1 MRALDPIDSGHL
13 TTRGFRIGYE
23 VFGERDARSLLLL
36 PTWQISP
43 SRHWDMQIPYLARKY
58 RAITYDPPGI
68 GSGER
73 TDDPTAFELD
83 RVVDYG
89 VDLLDHLGVD
99 RAGVV
104 GLSMGGAYGLW
115 MAGRYPERVSKL
127 FAIATVLPEW
137 AFAEDPAFWAPR
149 DFYEGWEKR
158 NAHYW
163 RQHYQDWLTF
173 FMAQVFSEPHCT
185 KAIEDAIA
193 WANETTPEILI
204 KSVVNPRLLPAM
216 ALGEAIERIRC
227 PVLLMHARDDHIADI
242 ATTRALAEAR
252 ADWQLIEFDAG
263 GHAVHIRNAARV
275 NLELGRFFG
284 LPQPSRRTLRRAMA
298 KQPRRILIVSSPV
311 GLGHVHRDLA
321 IARELRR
328 LAPEIEIEWLA
339 QDPVTQ
345 VLQSAGETIHPLSR
359 KLHSESGLCER
370 LAGEHELHVF
380 LAYREM
386 QETFLAN
393 FMIFLEAV
401 RDRPYDAW
409 VGDEAWELDYF
420 LHENPELKTAPFV
433 FITDFVGF
441 LPIDR
446 SHDSRESALT
456 SDYNAEMIEQ
466 VARYPHVRDRAIYV
480 GDYDDLVPERFG
492 PGLPSIPEW
501 VQQHFTAVG
510 YIAPFDPIDYA
521 DIRAVR
527 TRLGHDPD
535 RPLIVYAVGGT
546 AVGEHLLRKA
556 IAAWP
561 HIHAERP
568 DARCLAVTGPR
579 IQPEH
584 LEAPPGLELRG
595 YVHNLYEHLAVADL
609 AIVQGGLSTTM
620 ELTIS
625 RRPFLY
631 FPLANHCEQ
640 LYNVAHRLDTYQAGR
655 RLEYAAT
662 DADALA
668 DAALATLQID
678 TAAYC
683 PYKPGAAGRAATLIS
698 ELL

>member
-1 MRALDPIDSGHL
+1 MRALDSIESGQL

-23 VFGERDARSLLLL
+23 VFGERSQRSLLLL

-43 SRHWDMQIPYLARKY
+43 SRHWDMQIPYLARSSTV
-58 RAITYDPPGI
+58 ITYDPPGT

-73 TDDPTAFELD
+73 TLEPAAFELD

-115 MAGRYPERVSKL
+115 MAARYPERVSKL
-127 FAIATVLPEW
+127 LVIGTVLPEW
-137 AFAEDPAFWAPR
+137 AFAEDPAFWVQR
-149 DFYEGWEKR
+149 DSYEGWEKR

-163 RQHYQDWLTF
+163 REHYQDWLTF
-173 FMAQVFSEPHCT
+173 FMAQVFSEPHST

-193 WANETTPEILI
+193 WANKTTPDILI
-204 KSVVNPRLLPAM
+204 NTVVNPRLLPTM
-216 ALGEAIERIRC
+216 PLDEAIKRIRC
-227 PVLLMHARDDHIADI
+227 PVLLMHARDDQIADI
-242 ATTRALAEAR
+242 DTTRALAEDR
-252 ADWQLIEFDAG
+252 PDWQLIEFDAG
-263 GHAVHIRNAARV
+263 GHAVHIRNAVRV

-298 KQPRRILIVSSPV
+298 KRPRRILIVSSPV

-328 LAPEIEIEWLA
+328 LVPEIEVEWLA
-339 QDPVTQ
+339 QHPVTQ
-345 VLQSAGETIHPLSR
+345 VLQTAGETIHPLSR
-359 KLHSESGLCER
+359 ELHSESGLCER
-370 LAGEHELHVF
+370 LAGEHELHAF
-380 LAYREM
+380 RAYREM

-409 VGDEAWELDYF
+409 VGDEAWELDYH
-420 LHENPELKTAPFV
+420 LHENPDLKSAPFV

-441 LPIDR
+441 LPVDG
-446 SHDSRESALT
+446 SSDSGERTVA

-466 VARYPHVRDRAIYV
+466 VARYPHVRDRAIYI
-480 GDYDDLVPERFG
+480 GDYDDLVPARFG

-510 YIAPFDPIDYA
+510 YVAPFDPADYA
-521 DIRAVR
+521 DIGAVR
-527 TRLGHDPD
+527 KRLGHDPA
-535 RPLIVYAVGGT
+535 RPLIIYAVGGT

-561 HIHAERP
+561 HIHANLP

-584 LEAPPGLELRG
+584 LEAHPGLELRG

-620 ELTIS
+620 ELTIA

-640 LYNVAHRLDTYQAGR
+640 LYNVAHRLDSYNAGR
-655 RLEYAAT
+655 RLEYAT
-662 DADALA
+662 TNADALA
-668 DAALATLQID
+668 YAALNALETS
-678 TAAYC
+678 TAAYR
-683 PYKPGAAGRAATLIS
+683 PHKPGAARRAATIIAEVL
-698 ELL
+698 

>member
-1 MRALDPIDSGHL
+1 MRALEPIESGQL
-13 TTRGFRIGYE
+13 TTRGFRIGYD
-23 VFGERDARSLLLL
+23 VFGKRSQPSLLLL

-43 SRHWDMQIPYLARKY
+43 SRHWDMQVPYLARSF
-58 RAITYDPPGI
+58 RVITYDPPGI
-68 GSGER
+68 GTAQR
-73 TDDPTAFELD
+73 TDDAAAFQLD

-89 VDLLDHLGVD
+89 ADLLDHLGVGN
-99 RAGVV
+99 AGVV
-104 GLSMGGAYGLW
+104 GLSMGGAYGVW
-115 MAGRYPERVSKL
+115 MAARYPERVSKL
-127 FAIATVLPEW
+127 FVIGTVLPEW
-137 AFAEDPAFWAPR
+137 AFADDPSFWARR
-149 DFYEGWEKR
+149 DSYDGWEKR

-163 RQHYQDWLTF
+163 REHYEDWLTF
-173 FMAQVFSEPHCT
+173 FMAQVFSAPHST
-185 KAIEDAIA
+185 KAIDDAIA

-204 KSVVNPRLLPAM
+204 NSVVNPRLLPAM
-216 ALGEAIERIRC
+216 PLDDAIERIRC
-227 PVLLMHARDDHIADI
+227 PVLLMHARDDQIADI
-242 ATTRALAEAR
+242 ATSRALAEAR
-252 ADWQLIEFDAG
+252 PDWELIEFDAG

-275 NLELGRFFG
+275 NVELGRFFG
-284 LPQPSRRTLRRAMA
+284 LPQPSRRMVRRALA
-298 KQPRRILIVSSPV
+298 KSPPRILMVSSPV

-328 LAPEIEIEWLA
+328 LAPELEIDWLA
-339 QDPVTQ
+339 QDPVTR
-345 VLQSAGETIHPLSR
+345 VLRAAGEMIHPLSCE
-359 KLHSESGLCER
+359 LHSESGLCER

-380 LAYREM
+380 SAYREL

-409 VGDEAWELDYF
+409 VGDEAWELDYY

-433 FITDFVGF
+433 FMTDFVGF

-446 SHDSRESALT
+446 SGGSRESFLT

-466 VARYPHVRDRAIYV
+466 VTRYPHVRDRAIYI

-501 VQQHFTAVG
+501 VQEHFTAVG
-510 YIAPFDPIDYA
+510 YVAPFDPADYA
-521 DIRAVR
+521 DTRAVR
-527 TRLGHDPD
+527 ERLGHDPD
-535 RPLIVYAVGGT
+535 HPLIVYAVGGT

-561 HIHAERP
+561 HIHAQHP
-568 DARCLAVTGPR
+568 DARCLAVAGPR
-579 IQPEH
+579 INPRQLAAHP
-584 LEAPPGLELRG
+584 ALELQG
-595 YVHNLYEHLAVADL
+595 YVHTLYEHLAVADL

-620 ELTIS
+620 ELTIT

-640 LYNVAHRLDTYQAGR
+640 LYNVAHRLDTHHAGR
-655 RLEYAAT
+655 RLDYAAT
-662 DADALA
+662 DTDALA
-668 DAALATLQID
+668 DAALTTLQSD
-678 TAAYC
+678 TAAYSHH
-683 PYKPGAAGRAATLIS
+683 KPGAAERAATLIS